1 MKFTKHLNAI
11 VRGANTLSLGISIVV
26 AVILGVVC
34 GLYLKRLSGSWLLFW
49 LFVAFGVAAA
59 FLNVYK
65 AYKALMRD
73 AKELEFMAKN
83 GHKNLDENSTKYDE
97 DNSKTAK

>member
-1 MKFTKHLNAI
+1 M
-11 VRGANTLSLGISIVV
+11 
-26 AVILGVVC
+26 
-34 GLYLKRLSGSWLLFW
+34 FW

-83 GHKNLDENSTKYDE
+83 GQNLDENSTKDDE

>member
-1 MKFTKHLNAI
+1 MKFIKHLNAI

-34 GLYLKRLSGSWLLFW
+34 GLYLKRLSGSWFLFW

-83 GHKNLDENSTKYDE
+83 SHQNLDENSANDDE
-97 DNSKTAK
+97 NIAKNS

>member
-34 GLYLKRLSGSWLLFW
+34 GLYLKLLSGSWFLFW

-65 AYKALMRD
+65 AYKVLMRD

-83 GHKNLDENSTKYDE
+83 SHQNLDENSANDDE
-97 DNSKTAK
+97 NIAKNG